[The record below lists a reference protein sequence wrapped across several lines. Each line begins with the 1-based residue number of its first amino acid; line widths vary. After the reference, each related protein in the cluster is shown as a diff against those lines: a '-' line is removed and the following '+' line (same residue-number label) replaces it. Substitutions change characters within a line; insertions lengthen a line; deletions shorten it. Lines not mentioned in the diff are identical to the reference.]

1 VVALWRDQAHTGI
14 MTTARYIWRARI
26 NWEVVRLDPDGTER
40 VYAIAKTEEEAKVEA
55 AKMDKKAREGN
66 E

>member
-1 VVALWRDQAHTGI
+1 
-14 MTTARYIWRARI
+14 MTTVRYIWRAEI
-26 NWEVVRLDPDGTER
+26 IWKVVRLDPDGTEQDFEI
-40 VYAIAKTEEEAKVEA
+40 VDSEEKAKARA